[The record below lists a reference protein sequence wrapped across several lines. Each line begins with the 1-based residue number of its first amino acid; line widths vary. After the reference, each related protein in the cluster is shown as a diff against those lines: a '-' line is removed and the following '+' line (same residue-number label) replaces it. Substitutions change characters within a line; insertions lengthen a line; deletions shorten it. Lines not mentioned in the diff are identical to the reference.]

1 MNTLLHTYTSDDT
14 FFSVD
19 IIYINSNNL
28 LHVTQ
33 SKHIALQNSQTS
45 GNNFTDVTNEEVN
58 SKQYVC
64 TDIAVS

>member
-1 MNTLLHTYTSDDT
+1 MNALPYIYTSDDT

-19 IIYINSNNL
+19 IIYMNSNNL
-28 LHVTQ
+28 LYVTQ
-33 SKHIALQNSQTS
+33 SKHIALQSSQVS

-64 TDIAVS
+64 TDIAVF